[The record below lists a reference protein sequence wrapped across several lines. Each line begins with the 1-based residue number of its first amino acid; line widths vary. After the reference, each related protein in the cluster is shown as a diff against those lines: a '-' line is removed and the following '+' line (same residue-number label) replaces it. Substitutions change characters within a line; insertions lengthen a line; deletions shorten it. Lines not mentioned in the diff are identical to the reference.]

1 MGPDP
6 AEAAAGVPGAEV
18 IMNARRSGPFE
29 PATGTWIG
37 RLFLLLAAAWLFG
50 CETPPTMTDTEAVES
65 AGGIAF
71 GSVEVYMDGDLQ
83 KWGVKFTGSK
93 YFYLTIL
100 PPDSNEAITYK
111 VARDGKFY
119 WTLPPGEYLLLGY
132 HWQDMQTQR
141 SGRIGATFSVPA
153 GGADVY
159 LGAMVFRCTE
169 LFLVPAYE
177 DRFEAAKTSFAAKFP
192 DRQREM
198 VRQLI
203 EPARSPGEF
212 SAFRGQC
219 HEDWGIECT
228 DRFKGVT
235 PSAPEVSQSGFP
247 DAGSLQPEFRWKPSS
262 KPGVSYDL
270 IIYDAAAYT
279 VGGAMIPMYMK
290 GREVAYVQD
299 LKAASWRPPEPLA
312 PDTRYFWSVRLREG
326 ETVSGWSTQGHFTFL
341 IVAMSA
347 GHGQWFQFMTP

>member
-1 MGPDP
+1 
-6 AEAAAGVPGAEV
+6 
-18 IMNARRSGPFE
+18 MNAKRIRPFE
-29 PATGTWIG
+29 PATGTWIA
-37 RLFLLLAAAWLFG
+37 RLCLLLAVAWLFG
-50 CETPPTMTDTEAVES
+50 CETPPTMTDTEAVDV

-100 PPDSNEAITYK
+100 PPDTDEAITYK
-111 VARDGKFY
+111 VAKDGKFY
-119 WTLPPGEYLLLGY
+119 WNLPPGEYLLLGY

-153 GGADVY
+153 SGADVY
-159 LGAMVFRCTE
+159 LGAMVFRCNQ
-169 LFLVPAYE
+169 LFLVPSYE
-177 DRFEAAKTSFAAKFP
+177 DRFETAKSAFAAKFP
-192 DRQREM
+192 GRKQEA
-198 VRQLI
+198 VRKMI
-203 EPARSPGEF
+203 EPAQPAGEF

-235 PSAPEVSQSGFP
+235 PIAPEVKQSGFP
-247 DAGSLQPEFRWKPSS
+247 AADSLQPEFRWKSSS
-262 KPGVSYDL
+262 KPGVTYDL

-290 GREVAYVQD
+290 GREVAYVEG
-299 LKAASWRPPEPLA
+299 LEASSWRPAEPLA
-312 PDTRYFWSVRLREG
+312 PDTRYFWSVRLREDG
-326 ETVSGWSTQGHFTFL
+326 TVSGWSTQGHFTFL